1 MKERIRKPG
10 ARRLNA
16 MIAEALVDAYGE
28 DEAASAWCTTLEE
41 QLSVPFI
48 SRVLGFEVTVARVKQ
63 KGRSGSR
70 PIAAGFA
77 PDRWTAAQS
86 VVIPRSP
93 DSRRIAASSNN
104 VVTRR
109 FLSKGEPTGRVS
121 SSYGASPIALR

>member
-63 KGRSGSR
+63 NDAGEIVAVCRRGREQQAIPLLDLPLPQPPPEGAEWIEAYR
-70 PIAAGFA
+70 
-77 PDRWTAAQS
+77 RWVRA
-86 VVIPRSP
+86 R
-93 DSRRIAASSNN
+93 
-104 VVTRR
+104 
-109 FLSKGEPTGRVS
+109 
-121 SSYGASPIALR
+121 